1 MIDMASDFD
10 NLPSITVGDGVDVSL
25 CIAHITRLQRQRP
38 FHHAETVG
46 EVNKL

>member
-1 MIDMASDFD
+1 MVFDFD
-10 NLPSITVGDGVDVSL
+10 NLPSIAVGDGGDVSL

-38 FHHAETVG
+38 FNHAETVG

>member
-1 MIDMASDFD
+1 VAFD
-10 NLPSITVGDGVDVSL
+10 LDDLPGIAVGNGGNVSL